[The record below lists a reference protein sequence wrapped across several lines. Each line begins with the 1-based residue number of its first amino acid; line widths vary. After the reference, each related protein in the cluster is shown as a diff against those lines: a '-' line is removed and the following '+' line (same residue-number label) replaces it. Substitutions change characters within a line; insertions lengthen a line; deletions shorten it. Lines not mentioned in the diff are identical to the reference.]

1 MGEAWELAAL
11 IFLAAA
17 LYSSVGHAGA
27 SGYLAAMAIVG
38 LAPETMRP
46 TALALNILVATIA
59 TARYA
64 RAGQFDWRT
73 LWPFALASVPA
84 AFLGGTLHLPTTL
97 YRPLV
102 GVILLLA
109 ALELVRSARRSA
121 AREVDAP
128 QSDVPVVPALL
139 IGAGIGLLSG
149 LTGTGGGIFLSPVLL
164 FFGWAQTRKTSGVS
178 AAFILLN
185 SIAALAGTTFALSAL
200 PPAIPLWLLAATVGA
215 LLGTQLGTRLLP
227 IPALRYA
234 LSLVLVIAGAKLI
247 LA

>member
-1 MGEAWELAAL
+1 MVGAWELAAL
-11 IFLAAA
+11 IFLAAT

-59 TARYA
+59 TIRYD

-73 LWPFALASVPA
+73 FWPFVLSSVPA
-84 AFLGGTLHLPTTL
+84 SFVGGIIHLPTTF

-102 GVILLLA
+102 GAILLLA
-109 ALELVRSARRSA
+109 ALELMRSARRSVTQELVA
-121 AREVDAP
+121 V
-128 QSDVPVVPALL
+128 QSDVPVMPALG

-164 FFGWAQTRKTSGVS
+164 FLGWAQTRKTSGVS

-185 SIAALAGTTFALSAL
+185 SIAALAGTTFAVSAL
-200 PPAIPLWLLAATVGA
+200 PPTIPLWLLAAAVGA

-234 LSLVLVIAGAKLI
+234 LSLVLVIAGAKLV
-247 LA
+247 LT